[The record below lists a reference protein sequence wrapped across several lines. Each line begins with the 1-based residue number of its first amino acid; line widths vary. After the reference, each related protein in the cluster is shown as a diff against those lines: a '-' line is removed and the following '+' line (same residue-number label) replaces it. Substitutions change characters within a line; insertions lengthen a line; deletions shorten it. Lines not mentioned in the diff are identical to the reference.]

1 MKKIFLFFSLLLVCC
16 SKPQSERNPY
26 LPEVRFS
33 FSINMNLPAYNQLK
47 NPLIPIYIGNAG
59 VGIQGVYVMNTGG
72 NNYVA
77 WEASCPNHQVKS
89 CEKMQLKDGFY
100 VVCPCDDNLYSLVN
114 GNIVKQGEN
123 AQKPYPL
130 LNYKVVAS
138 GTTLN
143 VYN

>member
-1 MKKIFLFFSLLLVCC
+1 
-16 SKPQSERNPY
+16 
-26 LPEVRFS
+26 
-33 FSINMNLPAYNQLK
+33 
-47 NPLIPIYIGNAG
+47 
-59 VGIQGVYVMNTGG
+59 
-72 NNYVA
+72 
-77 WEASCPNHQVKS
+77 
-89 CEKMQLKDGFY
+89 MQLKDGFY

-130 LNYKVVAS
+130 LNYRVVAS